1 MGTEILFWEDTY
13 LFGCESKV
21 VDLNVQEGAIIVTL
35 DRTICY
41 AASGGQP
48 SDEGKIEV
56 EKEIEHENVDKT
68 LMIKELHWSGNNILH
83 SCEVRDPIIAKI
95 LAVGD
100 KVKVSINPEKRI
112 LHARLHSAG
121 HLIDAA
127 LENIGIQ
134 LRSSKAYHYPN
145 GAYVEYM
152 GKIEQNIRE
161 DVLRRLEKECNR
173 LIEIGGPIFKEV
185 ASGDRVTEL
194 CRGEFPSFLP
204 KDKPVRLICV
214 ANLWIPCG
222 GKNLRDVREIL
233 NVKITKIRSNKEKIK
248 ISYSV

>member
-127 LENIGIQ
+127 LENIGMKQWYQRRVLFFFFFFFFFLHFLQFISCTNKY
-134 LRSSKAYHYPN
+134 LLYR
-145 GAYVEYM
+145 
-152 GKIEQNIRE
+152 IRYF
-161 DVLRRLEKECNR
+161 DFFF
-173 LIEIGGPIFKEV
+173 I
-185 ASGDRVTEL
+185 
-194 CRGEFPSFLP
+194 
-204 KDKPVRLICV
+204 
-214 ANLWIPCG
+214 
-222 GKNLRDVREIL
+222 
-233 NVKITKIRSNKEKIK
+233 
-248 ISYSV
+248 